1 MASVLIAKPRTTS
14 GFRLTGS
21 AVGAT
26 ASGSPFFYIKM
37 RSIDMKFETNLVKV
51 TGAADT
57 NTCWDNDEQIRSR
70 FVIRGWM
77 VNGQALGL
85 SALQRYDETANS
97 IGRGQGLTANQVG
110 GAVGVNS
117 MTVVLSNSRTI
128 KFSYVR
134 IERVDIDL
142 DTQAPFV
149 EVVITGYGHETTR
162 LDYEADSD

>member
-14 GFRLTGS
+14 GFRLTGT

-26 ASGSPFFYIKM
+26 SSESPFFYIKM

-85 SALQRYDETANS
+85 SALRKYDETSTS
-97 IGRGQGLTANQVG
+97 IGRGQGLTTNQVNG
-110 GAVGVNS
+110 PVGVGS
-117 MTVVLSNSRTI
+117 MTVSLSNSRTI
-128 KFSYVR
+128 QFNYVR
-134 IERVDIDL
+134 IERVDIDM

-149 EVVITGYGHETTR
+149 EVVITGYGHETGRTA
-162 LDYEADSD
+162 YESGIG